1 MLLAHKLM
9 TRTAGGGGGSGV
21 VYLAGG
27 DINSIGLGVRTATLR
42 IATDGYVYF
51 GDNAIFA
58 QQYAWKITGSVG
70 GYEAYCTVNAGSVSG
85 TTGAWLALDATR
97 DWSVIDSTANG
108 ENVAASITVQIRAA
122 STLTVL
128 ASATFDIIAFRV

>member
-9 TRTAGGGGGSGV
+9 VGTAGGGGGSGV

-42 IATDGYVYF
+42 IDTDGFVYF

-70 GYEAYCTVNAGSVSG
+70 DYEAYCTVNAGSVSG

-97 DWSVIDSTANG
+97 DWSVIDSTDNG
-108 ENVAASITVQIRAA
+108 EDVAAAVTIQIRDA

-128 ASATFDIIAFRV
+128 ASADFDIIAFRV